1 MGSSIAAAAVVAVLL
16 ITFLCLLSSVESDSC
31 PPNAEDSSACV
42 FETKLDNKM
51 YRFDLAA
58 QIDRFPHGVRSE
70 DGFYKV
76 IIKASSSS
84 EHMNE
89 ATVLLL
95 HHNRN
100 EIVIATMHF

>member
-58 QIDRFPHGVRSE
+58 QIDGFPHGVRSE
-70 DGFYKV
+70 DGYDEIPPPPAKTQ
-76 IIKASSSS
+76 
-84 EHMNE
+84 N
-89 ATVLLL
+89 LL
-95 HHNRN
+95 NFVN
-100 EIVIATMHF
+100 

>member
-1 MGSSIAAAAVVAVLL
+1 MGSSIAAAAAVVAVLL

-58 QIDRFPHGVRSE
+58 QIDKFPHGVRSE
-70 DGFYKV
+70 DGYDE
-76 IIKASSSS
+76 I
-84 EHMNE
+84 
-89 ATVLLL
+89 LLPHPPAKTQNL
-95 HHNRN
+95 LNFVN
-100 EIVIATMHF
+100 